1 MAIYHVSIKSF
12 SRGKGQSSVA
22 AAAYRAG
29 INLPDTTHK
38 TTHKYG
44 KRSGVVS
51 QQMLA
56 PDGAP
61 RWCFEVRSFWDINE
75 QQETR
80 ANARVAREVEV
91 SLPNSLDA
99 LQRKA
104 LALDLGQLLVD
115 RYQAAVLV
123 AVHSP
128 GRRGDQRNHH
138 VHLLISARKVDA
150 KGLRERA
157 CAEFDAR
164 QGAGA
169 MEMKVLRGLIAST
182 INAHLIMAGVDARV
196 DHRTLR
202 AQAQDAFKQGDF
214 EKARAL
220 TRAPKKRISRG
231 EFFQA
236 KRHPKAVP
244 LGEVTSA
251 DRHFAQI
258 LKERREAQQGR
269 DIHGVPASHSHEAAL
284 RDRAR
289 EKGQGSFAPQESRR
303 FDDQLCPHGQRAS
316 QQTLNRIHTQYSPLT
331 RQASKVTR
339 LARATGKDAEVLNQ
353 EAELIEQWLEAQ
365 HETARQALDILNSI
379 PGIQI
384 EECFNQVY
392 DALMC
397 RRVDHYAT
405 KPVLFEDTEQL
416 GRCMVRCA
424 RMLVSPYRAQC
435 DYLAAKARLSEF
447 YGEVSTAEAA
457 LAKRQAQK
465 AKHMVSKRVMRLREC
480 QIDRTRSEMATL
492 CAEINKKFA
501 CGDIAPNR
509 SLDISGA
516 VTIEGEDELTLNC
529 PPKNHLK
536 VTTPRF

>member
-1 MAIYHVSIKSF
+1 M
-12 SRGKGQSSVA
+12 A

-29 INLPDTTHK
+29 INLRDTTHK

-61 RWCFEVRSFWDINE
+61 RWCLNVRSFWDINE

-91 SLPNSLDA
+91 SLPNSLEA
-99 LQRKA
+99 PQRRM
-104 LALDLGQLLVD
+104 LAVALGQLLVD

-150 KGLRERA
+150 NGLGERA
-157 CAEFDAR
+157 CAELDAR

-169 MEMKVLRGLIAST
+169 TEMKILRGKIAST
-182 INAHLIMAGVDARV
+182 INAHLIMAGVEARV

-202 AQAQDAFKQGDF
+202 VQAQDAFKQGDF

-236 KRHPKAVP
+236 KRHQRAVV
-244 LGEVTSA
+244 LGEKVTPA
-251 DRHFAQI
+251 DRRFAQI
-258 LKERREAQQGR
+258 LKECQSSRESR
-269 DIHGVPASHSHEAAL
+269 LVHNVPASHSHEAAL

-289 EKGQGSFAPQESRR
+289 ENGQGSFARRESRH
-303 FDDQLCPHGQRAS
+303 FDGQPYPNGHRPS
-316 QQTLNRIHTQYSPLT
+316 QQVLNRIHTQYSPLT

-339 LARATGKDAEVLNQ
+339 LARATGKGAEVLNQ

-365 HETARQALDILNSI
+365 HEMARQALNILNSI

-384 EECFNQVY
+384 EDCFNQAY
-392 DALMC
+392 EALLC

-405 KPVLFEDTEQL
+405 KPLLFEDTELL
-416 GRCMVRCA
+416 GKSMMRYA

-435 DYLAAKARLSEF
+435 NYLAAKARISEF
-447 YGEVSTAEAA
+447 EGETPTAKSA
-457 LAKRQAQK
+457 LADRQAQK
-465 AKHMVSKRVMRLREC
+465 AKHMVSKRVMSFREGRIKNARSAMNESRESFEKNFKVDLPVVQSPQDHPSNEVLKPSESGQCQLRFKPPRL
-480 QIDRTRSEMATL
+480 
-492 CAEINKKFA
+492 
-501 CGDIAPNR
+501 
-509 SLDISGA
+509 
-516 VTIEGEDELTLNC
+516 
-529 PPKNHLK
+529 
-536 VTTPRF
+536 

>member
-1 MAIYHVSIKSF
+1 MAIYHVNIKSF

-29 INLPDTTHK
+29 INLRDTTHK

-44 KRSGVVS
+44 KRSGVVF

-56 PDGAP
+56 PEGAP
-61 RWCFEVRSFWDINE
+61 RWCLDVRSFWDINE

-99 LQRKA
+99 PQRRI
-104 LALDLGQLLVD
+104 LAVALGQLLVD

-150 KGLRERA
+150 NGLGERA
-157 CAEFDAR
+157 CAELDAR

-169 MEMKVLRGLIAST
+169 TEMKVLRGKIAST
-182 INAHLIMAGVDARV
+182 INAHLVMAGVEARV

-214 EKARAL
+214 EKARSL

-236 KRHPKAVP
+236 KRHQRAVV
-244 LGEVTSA
+244 LGEKVTSA
-251 DRHFAQI
+251 DRRFAQL
-258 LKERREAQQGR
+258 LKECQSSRENR
-269 DIHGVPASHSHEAAL
+269 LVHEVPAPHSHEAAL

-289 EKGQGSFAPQESRR
+289 ENGQGSFVPQESRR
-303 FDDQLCPHGQRAS
+303 FDDQLHPGGQRLS
-316 QQTLNRIHTQYSPLT
+316 QQVLNRIHTRYSPLT
-331 RQASKVTR
+331 RQAGKVMR

-365 HETARQALDILNSI
+365 HEMARQALDILNSL

-384 EECFNQVY
+384 EECFDQAY

-405 KPVLFEDTEQL
+405 KPFLFEDTEQL
-416 GRCMVRCA
+416 GRSMVRYA

-435 DYLAAKARLSEF
+435 DYLAAKARLAEF
-447 YGEVSTAEAA
+447 EGESPTAESA
-457 LAKRQAQK
+457 LAMRQAQK
-465 AKHMVSKRVMRLREC
+465 ARHMVSKRVMSFREGRTKNARSAMNETRESFEKNFKIDLPVAASPIENPSNESSNSSAPGQWQLRFKSPRL
-480 QIDRTRSEMATL
+480 
-492 CAEINKKFA
+492 
-501 CGDIAPNR
+501 
-509 SLDISGA
+509 
-516 VTIEGEDELTLNC
+516 
-529 PPKNHLK
+529 
-536 VTTPRF
+536 

>member
-29 INLPDTTHK
+29 INLRDTTHK
-38 TTHKYG
+38 TTHKYE

-56 PDGAP
+56 PEGAP
-61 RWCFEVRSFWDINE
+61 RWCLDVRSFWDINE

-99 LQRKA
+99 PQRRM
-104 LALDLGQLLVD
+104 LAVALGQLLVE

-150 KGLRERA
+150 NGLGERA

-169 MEMKVLRGLIAST
+169 TEIKVLRGEIAST
-182 INAHLIMAGVDARV
+182 INAHLIMAGVEARV

-202 AQAQDAFKQGDF
+202 AQAQDAFKQGDY
-214 EKARAL
+214 ERARAL
-220 TRAPKKRISRG
+220 TRAPKKRVSRG

-236 KRHPKAVP
+236 KRHQKAVA
-244 LGEVTSA
+244 LGEKITSA

-284 RDRAR
+284 RDRLR
-289 EKGQGSFAPQESRR
+289 ERRDRSSLPKNDRSNSF
-303 FDDQLCPHGQRAS
+303 QRPS

-365 HETARQALDILNSI
+365 HEMAKQALDILNSI

-384 EECFNQVY
+384 EDCFNQAY

-397 RRVDHYAT
+397 RRVDQYAT
-405 KPVLFEDTEQL
+405 KPFLFEDTEQL
-416 GRCMVRCA
+416 GRSMLRYA

-447 YGEVSTAEAA
+447 DGEAPTAESA
-457 LAKRQAQK
+457 LAARQAQR
-465 AKHMVSKRVMRLREC
+465 AKHMISKRVMKLREWR
-480 QIDRTRSEMATL
+480 IDDAR
-492 CAEINKKFA
+492 
-501 CGDIAPNR
+501 R
-509 SLDISGA
+509 SLNGKTRALLRSFSDKPASAVMDTSVEKGA
-516 VTIEGEDELTLNC
+516 QAAAENRDMQLR
-529 PPKNHLK
+529 PPK
-536 VTTPRF
+536 PRF

>member
-29 INLPDTTHK
+29 FNLRDTTHK

-51 QQMLA
+51 QHMLA
-56 PDGAP
+56 PNGSP
-61 RWCFEVRSFWDINE
+61 RWCFDVRSFWDINE
-75 QQETR
+75 QHETR
-80 ANARVAREVEV
+80 ANARTAREVEV
-91 SLPNSLDA
+91 SLPQSLDG

-104 LALDLGQLLVD
+104 LALELGQLLVD

-123 AVHSP
+123 AIHAP

-150 KGLRERA
+150 NGLGKRA

-169 MEMKVLRGLIAST
+169 TEMKILRGKIAST
-182 INAHLIMAGVDARV
+182 INAHLIMAGVEARV
-196 DHRTLR
+196 DHRTLK
-202 AQAQDAFKQGDF
+202 AQARDAFKQGDY
-214 EKARAL
+214 EKARTL
-220 TRAPKKRISRG
+220 TRAPQKRISRG

-236 KRHPKAVP
+236 KRHQKA
-244 LGEVTSA
+244 LAFGEKVTPA
-251 DRHFAQI
+251 DRRLAQI
-258 LKERREAQQGR
+258 LKERREAQQAR
-269 DIHGVPASHSHEAAL
+269 DVHAVPASHSYEAAL
-284 RDRAR
+284 RDRLR
-289 EKGQGSFAPQESRR
+289 ERR
-303 FDDQLCPHGQRAS
+303 NQSSCPKNDRSDRAQSPS
-316 QQTLNRIHTQYSPLT
+316 QQTLNRIHTRYSPLT

-365 HETARQALDILNSI
+365 HEIAKQALDILNGI

-384 EECFNQVY
+384 EECFNQAY

-397 RRVDHYAT
+397 RRVNHYAT
-405 KPVLFEDTEQL
+405 KPFLFEDTELL
-416 GRCMVRCA
+416 GKSMVRYA

-447 YGEVSTAEAA
+447 EGVTPTAESA
-457 LAKRQAQK
+457 LAARQAQK
-465 AKHMVSKRVMRLREC
+465 AKHMVSKRVMKLR
-480 QIDRTRSEMATL
+480 QWRIDQARNAMDGTRESFERNFKVDVPTAPGPQDDFSNEESNSNHSGRWQL
-492 CAEINKKFA
+492 KFK
-501 CGDIAPNR
+501 
-509 SLDISGA
+509 S
-516 VTIEGEDELTLNC
+516 
-529 PPKNHLK
+529 
-536 VTTPRF
+536 PRP

>member
-1 MAIYHVSIKSF
+1 MAIYHVNIKSF

-29 INLPDTTHK
+29 INLRDTAHK

-61 RWCFEVRSFWDINE
+61 RWCLNVRSFWDINE

-91 SLPNSLDA
+91 SLPNSLDTP
-99 LQRKA
+99 QRRM
-104 LALDLGQLLVD
+104 LAVALGQLLVD

-150 KGLRERA
+150 NGLGERA
-157 CAEFDAR
+157 CAELDAR

-169 MEMKVLRGLIAST
+169 TEMKILRGKIAST
-182 INAHLIMAGVDARV
+182 INAHLIMAGVEARV
-196 DHRTLR
+196 DHRTLK
-202 AQAQDAFKQGDF
+202 AQALDAFKQGDF

-236 KRHPKAVP
+236 KRHQKAVA
-244 LGEVTSA
+244 LGEKVTSA
-251 DRHFAQI
+251 DRRFAQI
-258 LKERREAQQGR
+258 LKECQSSKQNRLVH
-269 DIHGVPASHSHEAAL
+269 DVPASHNHDAAL

-289 EKGQGSFAPQESRR
+289 EKGQRSFAEQESCR
-303 FDDQLCPHGQRAS
+303 FDEQLYPNGHRPS
-316 QQTLNRIHTQYSPLT
+316 QQVLNRIHTRYSPLT

-339 LARATGKDAEVLNQ
+339 LARATGKGADILNEQ
-353 EAELIEQWLEAQ
+353 AELIEQWLEAQ

-384 EECFNQVY
+384 EDCFNRAY

-405 KPVLFEDTEQL
+405 KPFLFEDTEQL
-416 GRCMVRCA
+416 GKSMVRYA

-447 YGEVSTAEAA
+447 DGEAPTAESA
-457 LAKRQAQK
+457 LAARQAQK
-465 AKHMVSKRVMRLREC
+465 ARHMISKRVMKLREWRT
-480 QIDRTRSEMATL
+480 DRTRESM
-492 CAEINKKFA
+492 INI
-501 CGDIAPNR
+501 CQ
-509 SLDISGA
+509 SLIGRFQVNNVSASVFLDK
-516 VTIEGEDELTLNC
+516 TIENGSATAG
-529 PPKNHLK
+529 PQLK
-536 VTTPRF
+536 FKPRI

>member
-29 INLPDTTHK
+29 INLRDTTHK
-38 TTHKYG
+38 TTRKYG

-56 PDGAP
+56 PDEAP
-61 RWCFEVRSFWDINE
+61 RWCLDVRSFWDINE

-99 LQRKA
+99 LQRNA

-138 VHLLISARKVDA
+138 VHLLMSARKVDA
-150 KGLRERA
+150 SGLGERA

-169 MEMKVLRGLIAST
+169 TEMKVLRGKIASV
-182 INAHLIMAGVDARV
+182 INAHLIMAGVEARV

-202 AQAQDAFKQGDF
+202 AQAQDAFKQGDY
-214 EKARAL
+214 ERARAL

-236 KRHPKAVP
+236 KRHQKAVA
-244 LGEVTSA
+244 LGEKVSPA
-251 DRHFAQI
+251 DRRFAQI
-258 LKERREAQQGR
+258 LKECQSSRENR
-269 DIHGVPASHSHEAAL
+269 LVHDVPASHNHDAAL

-289 EKGQGSFAPQESRR
+289 EKGQRSFAEQENRR
-303 FDDQLCPHGQRAS
+303 FDDQLYPNGQRPS
-316 QQTLNRIHTQYSPLT
+316 QQVLNRIHTRYSPLT

-339 LARATGKDAEVLNQ
+339 LARATGKDAEILNQ
-353 EAELIEQWLEAQ
+353 QAELIEQWLEAQ
-365 HETARQALDILNSI
+365 HETARQALDILNSL

-384 EECFNQVY
+384 EDCFNQAYEV
-392 DALMC
+392 LMC

-405 KPVLFEDTEQL
+405 KPFLFEDTELL
-416 GRCMVRCA
+416 GKSMLRYA

-435 DYLAAKARLSEF
+435 DYLAAKARLSELD
-447 YGEVSTAEAA
+447 GEAPTAESA
-457 LAKRQAQK
+457 LAARQAQR
-465 AKHMVSKRVMRLREC
+465 AKHLISKRMMKLREWRIKKARC
-480 QIDRTRSEMATL
+480 AMDEARESFEKNFKIDL
-492 CAEINKKFA
+492 P
-501 CGDIAPNR
+501 IAPGPQDHSSNNT
-509 SLDISGA
+509 LDSNESGQWQ
-516 VTIEGEDELTLNC
+516 LRFK
-529 PPKNHLK
+529 PPRL
-536 VTTPRF
+536 

>member
-29 INLPDTTHK
+29 INLRDTTHK

-61 RWCFEVRSFWDINE
+61 RWCLNVRSFWDINE

-99 LQRKA
+99 PQRRM
-104 LALDLGQLLVD
+104 LAVALGQLLVD

-138 VHLLISARKVDA
+138 VHLLVSARKVDA
-150 KGLRERA
+150 NGLGERA
-157 CAEFDAR
+157 CAELDAR

-169 MEMKVLRGLIAST
+169 TEMKVLRGKIASV
-182 INAHLIMAGVDARV
+182 INAHLVMAGVEARV

-202 AQAQDAFKQGDF
+202 AQAQDAFKRGDY

-220 TRAPKKRISRG
+220 ARAPKKRISRG

-236 KRHPKAVP
+236 KRHQKAVV
-244 LGEVTSA
+244 LGEKVTSA
-251 DRHFAQI
+251 DRRFAQL
-258 LKERREAQQGR
+258 LKECQSSRENR
-269 DIHGVPASHSHEAAL
+269 LVHDVPASHSHEAAL

-289 EKGQGSFAPQESRR
+289 EKGQG
-303 FDDQLCPHGQRAS
+303 
-316 QQTLNRIHTQYSPLT
+316 T
-331 RQASKVTR
+331 
-339 LARATGKDAEVLNQ
+339 
-353 EAELIEQWLEAQ
+353 
-365 HETARQALDILNSI
+365 
-379 PGIQI
+379 
-384 EECFNQVY
+384 
-392 DALMC
+392 
-397 RRVDHYAT
+397 
-405 KPVLFEDTEQL
+405 
-416 GRCMVRCA
+416 
-424 RMLVSPYRAQC
+424 
-435 DYLAAKARLSEF
+435 
-447 YGEVSTAEAA
+447 
-457 LAKRQAQK
+457 
-465 AKHMVSKRVMRLREC
+465 
-480 QIDRTRSEMATL
+480 
-492 CAEINKKFA
+492 
-501 CGDIAPNR
+501 
-509 SLDISGA
+509 
-516 VTIEGEDELTLNC
+516 
-529 PPKNHLK
+529 
-536 VTTPRF
+536 

>member
-29 INLPDTTHK
+29 FNLRDTTHK

-56 PDGAP
+56 PTGAP
-61 RWCFEVRSFWDINE
+61 TWCLDVRRFWNINE
-75 QQETR
+75 QHETR
-80 ANARVAREVEV
+80 ANARTAREVEV
-91 SLPNSLDA
+91 SLPQSLDA
-99 LQRKA
+99 PQRKA
-104 LALDLGQLLVD
+104 LALELGQLLVD

-123 AVHSP
+123 AIHSP
-128 GRRGDQRNHH
+128 GRGDQRNHH

-150 KGLRERA
+150 NGLGERA
-157 CAEFDAR
+157 CAELDAR

-169 MEMKVLRGLIAST
+169 TEMKVLRGKIASV
-182 INAHLIMAGVDARV
+182 INAHLIMAGVEARV

-202 AQAQDAFKQGDF
+202 AQARDAFNQGDY
-214 EKARAL
+214 ERARSL

-236 KRHPKAVP
+236 KRHQKAVASP
-244 LGEVTSA
+244 ERTTQR
-251 DRHFAQI
+251 DRLEACNAS
-258 LKERREAQQGR
+258 REHR
-269 DIHGVPASHSHEAAL
+269 LIHDVPASHSHNVAL

-289 EKGQGSFAPQESRR
+289 EQGWTGLIPQKSRR
-303 FDDQLCPHGQRAS
+303 FDDQLSPHGQRPS
-316 QQTLNRIHTQYSPLT
+316 QSILNRIHTRYSSLT

-384 EECFNQVY
+384 EDCFNQAY

-405 KPVLFEDTEQL
+405 KPFLFEDTEQL
-416 GRCMVRCA
+416 GKSMVRYA

-435 DYLAAKARLSEF
+435 DYLAAKAKLSEF
-447 YGEVSTAEAA
+447 EDNMPTAESA
-457 LAKRQAQK
+457 LAARQVQK
-465 AKHMVSKRVMRLREC
+465 ARYLVSKPVMKVRAWR
-480 QIDRTRSEMATL
+480 IDDAR
-492 CAEINKKFA
+492 K
-501 CGDIAPNR
+501 
-509 SLDISGA
+509 
-516 VTIEGEDELTLNC
+516 TLNEKTRALPQSFSDKPASMVMDTSIDKGSQAAAENRDMQLR
-529 PPKNHLK
+529 PPK
-536 VTTPRF
+536 PRL

>member
-29 INLPDTTHK
+29 INLRDTTHK

-56 PDGAP
+56 PEGAP
-61 RWCFEVRSFWDINE
+61 RWCLDVRSFWDINE

-91 SLPNSLDA
+91 SLPSSLDA
-99 LQRKA
+99 PQRRM
-104 LALDLGQLLVD
+104 LAVALGQLLVD

-128 GRRGDQRNHH
+128 GRKGDQRNHH

-150 KGLRERA
+150 NGLGERA

-169 MEMKVLRGLIAST
+169 TEMKVLRGEIAST
-182 INAHLIMAGVDARV
+182 INAHLIMAGVEARV

-202 AQAQDAFKQGDF
+202 AQAQDAFKRGDY

-236 KRHPKAVP
+236 KRHQKAVC
-244 LGEVTSA
+244 LGEKVTSA
-251 DRHFAQI
+251 DRRFAQL
-258 LKERREAQQGR
+258 LKECQSSRENR
-269 DIHGVPASHSHEAAL
+269 LVHDVPASHSHEAAL

-289 EKGQGSFAPQESRR
+289 EKGQGSFVRQESRR
-303 FDDQLCPHGQRAS
+303 FDEQLYPNRHRPS
-316 QQTLNRIHTQYSPLT
+316 QQVLNRIHARYSPLT

-365 HETARQALDILNSI
+365 HETARQALNILNSL

-384 EECFNQVY
+384 EDCFNQAY

-405 KPVLFEDTEQL
+405 KPFLFEDTELL
-416 GRCMVRCA
+416 GKAMIRYA

-435 DYLAAKARLSEF
+435 DYLAAKARLAEF
-447 YGEVSTAEAA
+447 EGESPTAESA
-457 LAKRQAQK
+457 LAMRQAQK
-465 AKHMVSKRVMRLREC
+465 ARHMVSKRVMNFRESRAKNARSSMNEARESFEKNFKVDLPIMQSPQDHPSNEASKPSESGQWQLRFKPPRL
-480 QIDRTRSEMATL
+480 
-492 CAEINKKFA
+492 
-501 CGDIAPNR
+501 
-509 SLDISGA
+509 
-516 VTIEGEDELTLNC
+516 
-529 PPKNHLK
+529 
-536 VTTPRF
+536 

>member
-29 INLPDTTHK
+29 FNLRDTAHK

-56 PDGAP
+56 PSGAP
-61 RWCFEVRSFWDINE
+61 TWCLDVRRFWNINE
-75 QQETR
+75 QHETR
-80 ANARVAREVEV
+80 ANARTAREVEV
-91 SLPNSLDA
+91 SLPQSLDA
-99 LQRKA
+99 PQRKA
-104 LALDLGQLLVD
+104 LALELGQLLVD

-123 AVHSP
+123 AIHSP
-128 GRRGDQRNHH
+128 GRGDQRNHH

-150 KGLRERA
+150 NGLGERA
-157 CAEFDAR
+157 CAELDAR

-169 MEMKVLRGLIAST
+169 TEMKVLRGKIAST
-182 INAHLIMAGVDARV
+182 INAHLVMAGVEARV

-202 AQAQDAFKQGDF
+202 AQARDAFNQGDY
-214 EKARAL
+214 ERARSL
-220 TRAPKKRISRG
+220 TRAPKKRMSRG

-236 KRHPKAVP
+236 KRQQKAMAF
-244 LGEVTSA
+244 GEKVTQA
-251 DRHFAQI
+251 DRHFAQ
-258 LKERREAQQGR
+258 LLRARREAQKAGL
-269 DIHGVPASHSHEAAL
+269 IHNVPASHSHEAAL
-284 RDRAR
+284 RERLRERRAPNVDRS
-289 EKGQGSFAPQESRR
+289 SFVQKPS
-303 FDDQLCPHGQRAS
+303 QRI
-316 QQTLNRIHTQYSPLT
+316 LNRIHTRYSSLT

-379 PGIQI
+379 PRIQI
-384 EECFNQVY
+384 EDCFNQAY

-405 KPVLFEDTEQL
+405 KPFLFEDTELL
-416 GRCMVRCA
+416 GRAMLRYA

-447 YGEVSTAEAA
+447 DGETPTAEAA
-457 LAKRQAQK
+457 LAKRQVQR
-465 AKHMVSKRVMRLREC
+465 AKHMVSKRVMKLRQWRIDQARSAVDEARKIFEKNFKVDLPSVPCPQEHSSDEILKKTSESSQWQLRFKPPRL
-480 QIDRTRSEMATL
+480 
-492 CAEINKKFA
+492 
-501 CGDIAPNR
+501 
-509 SLDISGA
+509 
-516 VTIEGEDELTLNC
+516 
-529 PPKNHLK
+529 
-536 VTTPRF
+536 

>member
-29 INLPDTTHK
+29 INLRDTTHK

-61 RWCFEVRSFWDINE
+61 RWCLDVRSFWDINE

-99 LQRKA
+99 PQRRM
-104 LALDLGQLLVD
+104 LAVALGQLLVD

-150 KGLRERA
+150 NGLGERA
-157 CAEFDAR
+157 CAELDAR

-169 MEMKVLRGLIAST
+169 TEMKILRGKIAST
-182 INAHLIMAGVDARV
+182 INAHLIMAGIEARV
-196 DHRTLR
+196 DHRTLK
-202 AQAQDAFKQGDF
+202 AQARDAFKQGDF
-214 EKARAL
+214 EKARSL

-236 KRHPKAVP
+236 KRHQRAVV
-244 LGEVTSA
+244 LGEKVTPA
-251 DRHFAQI
+251 DRRFAQI
-258 LKERREAQQGR
+258 LKECQSSRENR
-269 DIHGVPASHSHEAAL
+269 LVHDVPASHSHEAAL

-289 EKGQGSFAPQESRR
+289 ERGQGSFAPHESRR
-303 FDDQLCPHGQRAS
+303 FDDQLYTHGQRPS
-316 QQTLNRIHTQYSPLT
+316 QQVLNRIHTRYSPLT
-331 RQASKVTR
+331 RQAGKVMR
-339 LARATGKDAEVLNQ
+339 LARATGNGAEILN
-353 EAELIEQWLEAQ
+353 EEVELIEQWLEAQ
-365 HETARQALDILNSI
+365 HETARQALNILNSL

-384 EECFNQVY
+384 EDCFNQAY
-392 DALMC
+392 EALMC

-405 KPVLFEDTEQL
+405 KPLLFEDTELL
-416 GRCMVRCA
+416 GKSMVRYA

-435 DYLAAKARLSEF
+435 DHLAAKARLSEF
-447 YGEVSTAEAA
+447 EGETPTAKSA
-457 LAKRQAQK
+457 LAARQAQK
-465 AKHMVSKRVMRLREC
+465 AKYMVSKRVMNSRELRTKNARSAMNEARESFEKSFKVDLPVMQSPQEHPSNNASNSSESC
-480 QIDRTRSEMATL
+480 QWEF
-492 CAEINKKFA
+492 KFKPP
-501 CGDIAPNR
+501 GW
-509 SLDISGA
+509 SG
-516 VTIEGEDELTLNC
+516 
-529 PPKNHLK
+529 
-536 VTTPRF
+536 R

>member
-29 INLPDTTHK
+29 LNLRDSTHK
-38 TTHKYG
+38 TTHKYE

-51 QQMLA
+51 QHMLA
-56 PDGAP
+56 PEGAP
-61 RWCFEVRSFWDINE
+61 RWCFDVRSFWDINE
-75 QQETR
+75 QHETR
-80 ANARVAREVEV
+80 ANARTAREVEV
-91 SLPNSLDA
+91 SLPQSLDA

-104 LALDLGQLLVD
+104 LALELGQLLVD

-123 AVHSP
+123 AIHAP

-150 KGLRERA
+150 SGLGERA

-169 MEMKVLRGLIAST
+169 TEMKILRGKIAST
-182 INAHLIMAGVDARV
+182 INAHLIIAGVEARV
-196 DHRTLR
+196 DHRTLK
-202 AQAQDAFKQGDF
+202 AQARDAFKQGDY

-231 EFFQA
+231 DFFQA
-236 KRHPKAVP
+236 KRHSKA
-244 LGEVTSA
+244 LAFGEKVTSA
-251 DRHFAQI
+251 DRHFAQ
-258 LKERREAQQGR
+258 LLRARREAQKVGL
-269 DIHGVPASHSHEAAL
+269 IHNVPAGHSHEAAL
-284 RDRAR
+284 RERLRERRSQSKAPKVDRA
-289 EKGQGSFAPQESRR
+289 SFVQKPS
-303 FDDQLCPHGQRAS
+303 QRI
-316 QQTLNRIHTQYSPLT
+316 LDRIHTRYSPLT
-331 RQASKVTR
+331 RQASKVIR

-379 PGIQI
+379 QGIQI
-384 EECFNQVY
+384 EDCFNQAY

-405 KPVLFEDTEQL
+405 KPFLFEDTEQL
-416 GRCMVRCA
+416 GRSMVRYA

-447 YGEVSTAEAA
+447 DGRAPTAESA
-457 LAKRQAQK
+457 LAARQAQR
-465 AKHMVSKRVMRLREC
+465 AKHMVSKPIMKLRQWRTDQARIAMDNVRVSFEKNFKLDVATAPSPQGELLNEGLNSGGSG
-480 QIDRTRSEMATL
+480 QWQFKFRS
-492 CAEINKKFA
+492 
-501 CGDIAPNR
+501 
-509 SLDISGA
+509 
-516 VTIEGEDELTLNC
+516 
-529 PPKNHLK
+529 
-536 VTTPRF
+536 PRF

>member
-29 INLPDTTHK
+29 FNLRDTAHK

-51 QQMLA
+51 QHMLA
-56 PDGAP
+56 PEGAP
-61 RWCFEVRSFWDINE
+61 RWCFDVRSFWDINE
-75 QQETR
+75 QHETR
-80 ANARVAREVEV
+80 ANARTAREVEV
-91 SLPNSLDA
+91 SLPQSLDA

-104 LALDLGQLLVD
+104 LALELGQLLVD

-123 AVHSP
+123 AIHAP

-150 KGLRERA
+150 NGLGERA

-169 MEMKVLRGLIAST
+169 TEMKVLRGKIASV
-182 INAHLIMAGVDARV
+182 INAHLIMAGVEVRV
-196 DHRTLR
+196 DHRTLK
-202 AQAQDAFKQGDF
+202 AQARDAFKQGDF

-220 TRAPKKRISRG
+220 TRAPQKRISRG

-236 KRHPKAVP
+236 KRHSKALP
-244 LGEVTSA
+244 FGEKVTPA
-251 DRHFAQI
+251 DRHFAQ
-258 LKERREAQQGR
+258 LLRARREAQQSGL
-269 DIHGVPASHSHEAAL
+269 IHDVPASHSHQAAFSDRL
-284 RDRAR
+284 RERR
-289 EKGQGSFAPQESRR
+289 GQS
-303 FDDQLCPHGQRAS
+303 AS
-316 QQTLNRIHTQYSPLT
+316 SNAHRSGFSKKPNQQNLNRIHTRYSPLT

-353 EAELIEQWLEAQ
+353 EAELIEEWLEAQ

-384 EECFNQVY
+384 EDCFNQAY

-405 KPVLFEDTEQL
+405 KPFLFEDTEQL
-416 GRCMVRCA
+416 GRSMVRYA

-435 DYLAAKARLSEF
+435 DYLASKAKLSEF
-447 YGEVSTAEAA
+447 DGEALTAESA
-457 LAKRQAQK
+457 LVKRQAQK
-465 AKHMVSKRVMRLREC
+465 ARHMISKPIMKLRQWRTDQARSAMDTARESFVKNFEISFSRVVPGIGGCEA
-480 QIDRTRSEMATL
+480 QDKE
-492 CAEINKKFA
+492 
-501 CGDIAPNR
+501 GV
-509 SLDISGA
+509 
-516 VTIEGEDELTLNC
+516 VTGNLQLKYR
-529 PPKNHLK
+529 PKI
-536 VTTPRF
+536 

>member
-29 INLPDTTHK
+29 INLRDTTHK

-61 RWCFEVRSFWDINE
+61 RWSLDVRSFWDINE

-99 LQRKA
+99 PQRRM
-104 LALDLGQLLVD
+104 LAVALGQLLVD

-150 KGLRERA
+150 NGLGERA

-169 MEMKVLRGLIAST
+169 TEMKILRGEIAST

-202 AQAQDAFKQGDF
+202 AQAQDAFKQGDY

-231 EFFQA
+231 EFFQT
-236 KRHPKAVP
+236 KRHPKAVA
-244 LGEVTSA
+244 LGEKVTSA
-251 DRHFAQI
+251 DRRFAQI

-269 DIHGVPASHSHEAAL
+269 DVYAVPASHSHEAARRERL
-284 RDRAR
+284 RERENQSFFPQSDRSNSVQ
-289 EKGQGSFAPQESRR
+289 KP
-303 FDDQLCPHGQRAS
+303 S
-316 QQTLNRIHTQYSPLT
+316 QQVLNRIHTRYSPLT
-331 RQASKVTR
+331 RQASNVTR
-339 LARATGKDAEVLNQ
+339 LARATGNGAGVLNQ

-365 HETARQALDILNSI
+365 HEVARQALDILNSI

-384 EECFNQVY
+384 EDCFNQAY

-405 KPVLFEDTEQL
+405 KPFLFEDTEQL
-416 GRCMVRCA
+416 GKSMVRYA

-435 DYLAAKARLSEF
+435 DHLAAKARLSEF
-447 YGEVSTAEAA
+447 YGGAPTAESL

-465 AKHMVSKRVMRLREC
+465 ARHMVSKRVMKLR
-480 QIDRTRSEMATL
+480 QWRIDQARNAMDKARDGFEKNFKVKL
-492 CAEINKKFA
+492 P
-501 CGDIAPNR
+501 IAPSPPEEQSNEVFN
-509 SLDISGA
+509 SNDSGQWQ
-516 VTIEGEDELTLNC
+516 
-529 PPKNHLK
+529 LK
-536 VTTPRF
+536 FKSPRL

>member
-29 INLPDTTHK
+29 INLRDTAHK

-61 RWCFEVRSFWDINE
+61 RWCFDVRSFWDINE

-99 LQRKA
+99 PQRRM

-150 KGLRERA
+150 NGLGERA

-164 QGAGA
+164 RGAGA
-169 MEMKVLRGLIAST
+169 TEMKVLRGKIASV
-182 INAHLIMAGVDARV
+182 INAHLIMAGVEARV

-202 AQAQDAFKQGDF
+202 AQAQDAFKQGDY
-214 EKARAL
+214 ERARAL

-236 KRHPKAVP
+236 KRHQKAVA
-244 LGEVTSA
+244 LGERVTSA
-251 DRHFAQI
+251 DRRFAQI
-258 LKERREAQQGR
+258 LRERREVQQGR
-269 DIHGVPASHSHEAAL
+269 DVHAVPASHSHEAAL
-284 RDRAR
+284 RERLRERGNQSFFPQSDRSNSVQ
-289 EKGQGSFAPQESRR
+289 KP
-303 FDDQLCPHGQRAS
+303 S
-316 QQTLNRIHTQYSPLT
+316 QQVLNRIHTQYSPLT

-365 HETARQALDILNSI
+365 HEIARQALDILNSI

-384 EECFNQVY
+384 EDCFNQAY
-392 DALMC
+392 DALIC

-405 KPVLFEDTEQL
+405 KPFLFEDTEQL
-416 GRCMVRCA
+416 GRCMVRYA

-435 DYLAAKARLSEF
+435 DYLAAKAKLSEF
-447 YGEVSTAEAA
+447 DGEAPTAESA
-457 LAKRQAQK
+457 LANRQAQK
-465 AKHMVSKRVMRLREC
+465 AKHMVSKRVMKLR
-480 QIDRTRSEMATL
+480 QWRTDRARKLMVEALSAVDIGSSLKTTTMENIENDGHACFDSNKEMAL
-492 CAEINKKFA
+492 KFQ
-501 CGDIAPNR
+501 
-509 SLDISGA
+509 
-516 VTIEGEDELTLNC
+516 T
-529 PPKNHLK
+529 PK
-536 VTTPRF
+536 PRIR

>member
-29 INLPDTTHK
+29 INLRDTTHK
-38 TTHKYG
+38 TTHKYR

-61 RWCFEVRSFWDINE
+61 RWCLNVRSFWDINE

-99 LQRKA
+99 PQRRM
-104 LALDLGQLLVD
+104 LAVALGQLLVD

-150 KGLRERA
+150 NGLGERA
-157 CAEFDAR
+157 CAELDAR

-169 MEMKVLRGLIAST
+169 TEMKILRGKIAST
-182 INAHLIMAGVDARV
+182 INAHLIMAGVEARV

-202 AQAQDAFKQGDF
+202 VQAQDAFKQGDF

-236 KRHPKAVP
+236 KRHQRAVV
-244 LGEVTSA
+244 LGEKVTPA
-251 DRHFAQI
+251 DRRFAQI
-258 LKERREAQQGR
+258 LKECQSARENR
-269 DIHGVPASHSHEAAL
+269 LVHNVPASHSHEAAL

-289 EKGQGSFAPQESRR
+289 ENGQRSFAPHESRR
-303 FDDQLCPHGQRAS
+303 FDDQLYLHGQRPS
-316 QQTLNRIHTQYSPLT
+316 QQVLNRIHTRYSPLT
-331 RQASKVTR
+331 RQAGKVMR
-339 LARATGKDAEVLNQ
+339 LARATGNGAEILN
-353 EAELIEQWLEAQ
+353 EEVELIEQWLEAQ

-384 EECFNQVY
+384 EDCFNQAY

-397 RRVDHYAT
+397 RRIDHYAT
-405 KPVLFEDTEQL
+405 KPFLFEDTELL
-416 GRCMVRCA
+416 GKAMVRYA

-435 DYLAAKARLSEF
+435 DYLAAKAKLSEF
-447 YGEVSTAEAA
+447 EGEASTAKSAWAA
-457 LAKRQAQK
+457 RQAQK
-465 AKHMVSKRVMRLREC
+465 AKHMVSKQVMSFREGRTKNARSAINEARESFEKNFKVDLPVVQSPQDHRSNNASNSSESGQWQLRFKPPRL
-480 QIDRTRSEMATL
+480 
-492 CAEINKKFA
+492 
-501 CGDIAPNR
+501 
-509 SLDISGA
+509 
-516 VTIEGEDELTLNC
+516 
-529 PPKNHLK
+529 
-536 VTTPRF
+536 

>member
-29 INLPDTTHK
+29 INLRDTTHK

-61 RWCFEVRSFWDINE
+61 RWCLDVRSFWDINE

-99 LQRKA
+99 PQRRM
-104 LALDLGQLLVD
+104 LAVALGQLLVD

-150 KGLRERA
+150 NGLGERA

-169 MEMKVLRGLIAST
+169 TEMKVLRGEIAST
-182 INAHLIMAGVDARV
+182 INAHLIIAGVEARV

-202 AQAQDAFKQGDF
+202 AQAQDAFKRGDY

-236 KRHPKAVP
+236 KRHQKAVV
-244 LGEVTSA
+244 LGEKVTSA
-251 DRHFAQI
+251 DRRFAQL
-258 LKERREAQQGR
+258 LKECQSSRENR
-269 DIHGVPASHSHEAAL
+269 LVHDVPASHSHEAAL

-289 EKGQGSFAPQESRR
+289 EKGQGSFVRQESRR
-303 FDDQLCPHGQRAS
+303 FDEQLYPNRHRPS
-316 QQTLNRIHTQYSPLT
+316 QQVLNRIHTRYSPLT

-353 EAELIEQWLEAQ
+353 EAELIEQWLG
-365 HETARQALDILNSI
+365 N
-379 PGIQI
+379 
-384 EECFNQVY
+384 
-392 DALMC
+392 
-397 RRVDHYAT
+397 
-405 KPVLFEDTEQL
+405 
-416 GRCMVRCA
+416 
-424 RMLVSPYRAQC
+424 
-435 DYLAAKARLSEF
+435 
-447 YGEVSTAEAA
+447 
-457 LAKRQAQK
+457 
-465 AKHMVSKRVMRLREC
+465 
-480 QIDRTRSEMATL
+480 
-492 CAEINKKFA
+492 
-501 CGDIAPNR
+501 
-509 SLDISGA
+509 
-516 VTIEGEDELTLNC
+516 
-529 PPKNHLK
+529 PP
-536 VTTPRF
+536 T

>member
-29 INLPDTTHK
+29 INLRDTTHK
-38 TTHKYG
+38 TTHKYE

-56 PDGAP
+56 PEGAP
-61 RWCFEVRSFWDINE
+61 RWCLDVRSFWDINE

-99 LQRKA
+99 PQRRM
-104 LALDLGQLLVD
+104 LAVALGQLLVE

-150 KGLRERA
+150 NGLGERA

-169 MEMKVLRGLIAST
+169 TEIKVLRGEIASV
-182 INAHLIMAGVDARV
+182 INAHLIMAGVEARV

-236 KRHPKAVP
+236 KRHAKAVSF
-244 LGEVTSA
+244 GEKVTSA
-251 DRHFAQI
+251 DRRFAQI
-258 LKERREAQQGR
+258 LKECQASREGR
-269 DIHGVPASHSHEAAL
+269 LIHDVPAGHSHEAAL

-289 EKGQGSFAPQESRR
+289 EKGQVIRPEFRRHSR
-303 FDDQLCPHGQRAS
+303 PS
-316 QQTLNRIHTQYSPLT
+316 
-331 RQASKVTR
+331 
-339 LARATGKDAEVLNQ
+339 
-353 EAELIEQWLEAQ
+353 
-365 HETARQALDILNSI
+365 
-379 PGIQI
+379 
-384 EECFNQVY
+384 
-392 DALMC
+392 
-397 RRVDHYAT
+397 
-405 KPVLFEDTEQL
+405 
-416 GRCMVRCA
+416 
-424 RMLVSPYRAQC
+424 
-435 DYLAAKARLSEF
+435 
-447 YGEVSTAEAA
+447 
-457 LAKRQAQK
+457 
-465 AKHMVSKRVMRLREC
+465 LR
-480 QIDRTRSEMATL
+480 
-492 CAEINKKFA
+492 
-501 CGDIAPNR
+501 IAPFKLYR
-509 SLDISGA
+509 GQ
-516 VTIEGEDELTLNC
+516 VTS
-529 PPKNHLK
+529 
-536 VTTPRF
+536 